1 VDKDVSKASEPFES
15 LAEAGVDDPNLA
27 EPGEDIFVV
36 LRAHTEVGAQDM
48 VADVEDRLRG
58 QLEAPL
64 DGPRVA
70 KTGGGPDGVGAVQFL
85 QPRDDFFQV
94 QQPLSDRLGPKHHGD
109 VPPRAGRPGATVRRG
124 TA

>member
-1 VDKDVSKASEPFES
+1 MDKDVSKASEPFES

-27 EPGEDIFVV
+27 
-36 LRAHTEVGAQDM
+36 VG
-48 VADVEDRLRG
+48 DVEDRLRG